1 MQGVGPGTIL
11 GGRYFLRRRLTQ
23 GRDVERWSAHDTT
36 LARTIALTIVDAE
49 HPNRAGI
56 LDAARRAAGVEDA
69 RLVRILDVGSQDGR
83 SYFVEEVMDGALS
96 LTTLLTRGPLPAEEA
111 RRVVGEVASGLET
124 ARQRGLHHLRLTP
137 PLVLRTPDGAIKISG
152 VAVAAAI
159 DDVQEPDPTAASR
172 LDAIGVVALAY
183 AALTS
188 RWPLDDKVIGVE
200 PAPRVV
206 GGVPAP
212 SEIAAGVPA
221 DLDALCRMTLN
232 EDTGPLD
239 PGDFARQIAPWSR
252 GQVHRIEVE
261 PTNVEPTIVE
271 PNIVEPTIAI
281 DAHDLPTPDV
291 TPPVGTPA
299 RRALPGIATAGSLT
313 GPTAEVSQA
322 DSSTPAAHTSAGD
335 RVAAAGTAAT
345 KAVDAA
351 VAEAGVAAAVV
362 VGKVGS
368 FARAAADKATIGHT
382 GELDGA
388 VGPSDAW
395 MGGGSMTLREAL
407 STGAEDVE
415 RPLPL
420 LPTWSTEAPSRDQ
433 PKLVVMIVVTFLAV
447 ALVIAYFGTR
457 GLGDGIAVPGAAPKS
472 TATAIAP
479 PQSVAPTQAGPT
491 AAADGQPI
499 AILSATG
506 FDPEGDGQEKN
517 LQAARVYDGNL
528 ATAWSSEGYN
538 SASFGGL
545 GKKGVGVRLD
555 LGQPISVNQVTI
567 DLGNGPVDL
576 TVYAATKDSLDGAT
590 VIGTA
595 TDATGKVQIKA
606 TTTMPKTQYVI
617 VWFTKLAPDG
627 GRFRASISEIAL
639 S

>member
-69 RLVRILDVGSQDGR
+69 RLVRILDVGTQDGN
-83 SYFVEEVMDGALS
+83 SYFVEEGMDGALS

-137 PLVLRTPDGAIKISG
+137 HLVLRTPDGAIKISG

-188 RWPLDDKVIGVE
+188 RWPLGDKVIGIE

-261 PTNVEPTIVE
+261 PTIVEPTIV
-271 PNIVEPTIAI
+271 IATH
-281 DAHDLPTPDV
+281 DPAHPRPAHPRRHPSRRN
-291 TPPVGTPA
+291 PP
-299 RRALPGIATAGSLT
+299 RRTLPGVATPGSST
-313 GPTAEVSQA
+313 GSPEEVSRA
-322 DSSTPAAHTSAGD
+322 DSLAPEAPPSAGD

-351 VAEAGVAAAVV
+351 VAEAGAAAAVV

-368 FARAAADKATIGHT
+368 FARAAADKATIGRT
-382 GELDGA
+382 GEPDGA
-388 VGPSDAW
+388 AGPPDTW
-395 MGGGSMTLREAL
+395 PGGGRMTLREAL
-407 STGAEDVE
+407 STSAEDVE
-415 RPLPL
+415 PPLPL
-420 LPTWSTEAPSRDQ
+420 LPTWSTEAPSRNQ
-433 PKLVVMIVVTFLAV
+433 PKLVVIIVATFLAV

-457 GLGDGIAVPGAAPKS
+457 SLGDGISVPSTTPKS

-479 PQSVAPTQAGPT
+479 PQSVAPTQGGPT

-517 LQAARVYDGNL
+517 LQAPRVYDGNL

-538 SASFGGL
+538 SANFGGL

-555 LGQPISVNQVTI
+555 LGQPTSVNQVTI

-590 VIGTA
+590 VIGAA

-606 TTTMPKTQYVI
+606 ATPMPKTQYVI
-617 VWFTKLAPDG
+617 VWFTNLAPDG

>member
-1 MQGVGPGTIL
+1 VQGIGPGTIL
-11 GGRYFLRRRLTQ
+11 GGRYFLGGRLTQ

-36 LARTIALTIVDAE
+36 LARTIALTILDAE

-69 RLVRILDVGSQDGR
+69 RLVRILDVGSQDGN
-83 SYFVEEVMDGALS
+83 SYFVEEGMDGALS
-96 LTTLLTRGPLPAEEA
+96 LTTLLLRGPLPAEEA
-111 RRVVGEVASGLET
+111 RRLVGEVASGLET

-137 PLVLRTPDGAIKISG
+137 HRVLRTPDGAIKISG

-159 DDVQEPDPTAASR
+159 DDAQEPDPTAASR

-183 AALTS
+183 AALTG
-188 RWPLDDKVIGVE
+188 RWPLDDHLLGIE

-252 GQVHRIEVE
+252 GQVHRVEVE
-261 PTNVEPTIVE
+261 PTVV
-271 PNIVEPTIAI
+271 IAT
-281 DAHDLPTPDV
+281 HDLATYEVTIPAVPTPGV
-291 TPPVGTPA
+291 PTSGVPTSGVPTPGPSTGSTA
-299 RRALPGIATAGSLT
+299 AASRADSPIPEASPSTGERVVAAGS
-313 GPTAEVSQA
+313 
-322 DSSTPAAHTSAGD
+322 
-335 RVAAAGTAAT
+335 AAT
-345 KAVDAA
+345 KAVDAV
-351 VAEAGVAAAVV
+351 VAEAGAAAAVV
-362 VGKVGS
+362 VSKVGS
-368 FARAAADKATIGHT
+368 FARAAADKATIGSA
-382 GELDGA
+382 GESDGA
-388 VGPSDAW
+388 DRPSDAGTR
-395 MGGGSMTLREAL
+395 GGRMTLREAL
-407 STGAEDVE
+407 ATSTEDDE
-415 RPLPL
+415 PPFPL
-420 LPTWSTEAPSRDQ
+420 LPRLPSWSTQAPSRNQ
-433 PKLVVMIVVTFLAV
+433 SKLVVLIVSTFV
-447 ALVIAYFGTR
+447 ALALVVAYFGTR
-457 GLGDGIAVPGAAPKS
+457 GLGAGIGVPVRPKS
-472 TATAIAP
+472 SATAIAP
-479 PQSVAPTQAGPT
+479 SATVAPTQEQPTGP
-491 AAADGQPI
+491 AVGQPI

-517 LQAARVYDGNL
+517 LQAPRVYDGNP
-528 ATAWSSEGYN
+528 ATAWSSEGYG
-538 SASFGGL
+538 SANFGGL
-545 GKKGVGVRLD
+545 GKKGLGIRLD
-555 LGQPISVNQVTI
+555 LGQSTAVNQVTI

-590 VIGTA
+590 VIGST
-595 TDATGKVQIKA
+595 TDATGHVQIKA
-606 TTTMPKTQYVI
+606 TSALPKTQYVI

>member
-1 MQGVGPGTIL
+1 VQGVGPGTIL

-69 RLVRILDVGSQDGR
+69 RLVRILDVGSQDGK
-83 SYFVEEVMDGALS
+83 SYFVEEGMEGALS
-96 LTTLLTRGPLPAEEA
+96 LATLLTRGPLPAEEA

-137 PLVLRTPDGAIKISG
+137 ALVLRTPDGAIKISG

-188 RWPLDDKVIGVE
+188 RWPLDDKVIGIE

-232 EDTGPLD
+232 DDTGPLD
-239 PGDFARQIAPWSR
+239 PGDFARQIAPWPR
-252 GQVHRIEVE
+252 GQVHRIDVE
-261 PTNVEPTIVE
+261 PTAVVEPTV
-271 PNIVEPTIAI
+271 VIAT
-281 DAHDLPTPDV
+281 HDLPTHNVSPHL
-291 TPPVGTPA
+291 GAPA
-299 RRALPGIATAGSLT
+299 RRTLPGVATPGSST
-313 GPTAEVSQA
+313 GSPEEVSRA
-322 DSSTPAAHTSAGD
+322 DSLAPEVPTSAGE

-351 VAEAGVAAAVV
+351 VAEAGAAAALV

-368 FARAAADKATIGHT
+368 FARAAADKATIGSV
-382 GELDGA
+382 GERDSA
-388 VGPSDAW
+388 PRPSDTGL
-395 MGGGSMTLREAL
+395 GGGRMTLREAL
-407 STGAEDVE
+407 STSAEDAE
-415 RPLPL
+415 PPLPL
-420 LPTWSTEAPSRDQ
+420 LPTWSTEAPGRNQ
-433 PKLVVMIVVTFLAV
+433 PKLVVMIVATFLAV

-457 GLGDGIAVPGAAPKS
+457 SLGNGISVPSTIPKS
-472 TATAIAP
+472 TASAIAP
-479 PQSVAPTQAGPT
+479 PQSVAPTQGAPT
-491 AAADGQPI
+491 AAAEGPPI

-506 FDPEGDGQEKN
+506 FDPEGDGHENN
-517 LQAARVYDGNL
+517 LQAPRVYDGNL

-555 LGQPISVNQVTI
+555 LGQPTSVNQVTI
-567 DLGNGPVDL
+567 NLGNGPVDL

-590 VIGTA
+590 VIGAA
-595 TDATGKVQIKA
+595 TDATGKVQINAA
-606 TTTMPKTQYVI
+606 TPMPKTQYVI

>member
-1 MQGVGPGTIL
+1 VQGVGPGTIL

-69 RLVRILDVGSQDGR
+69 RLVRILDVGSQDGN
-83 SYFVEEVMDGALS
+83 SYFVEEGMDGALS

-124 ARQRGLHHLRLTP
+124 ARQRGLHHLRLNP
-137 PLVLRTPDGAIKISG
+137 HLVLRTPDGAIKISG

-188 RWPLDDKVIGVE
+188 RWPLDDKVIGIE

-261 PTNVEPTIVE
+261 PTIVEPTIV
-271 PNIVEPTIAI
+271 IAT
-281 DAHDLPTPDV
+281 HDLPTHDV
-291 TPPVGTPA
+291 TPPLGTPA
-299 RRALPGIATAGSLT
+299 RRTLPGVATPGSST
-313 GPTAEVSQA
+313 GSPEEVSRA
-322 DSSTPAAHTSAGD
+322 DSLAPEAPARAGD
-335 RVAAAGTAAT
+335 KVAAAGTAAT
-345 KAVDAA
+345 KAVDAV
-351 VAEAGVAAAVV
+351 VAEAGAAAAVV

-368 FARAAADKATIGHT
+368 FARAAADKATIGRT
-382 GELDGA
+382 GEPDGA
-388 VGPSDAW
+388 AGPSDAW
-395 MGGGSMTLREAL
+395 LGGGRMTLREAL
-407 STGAEDVE
+407 STSAEDVE
-415 RPLPL
+415 PPLPL
-420 LPTWSTEAPSRDQ
+420 LPTWSTEAPSRNQ
-433 PKLVVMIVVTFLAV
+433 PKLVVIIVATFLAV

-457 GLGDGIAVPGAAPKS
+457 SLGNSISVPSTTPKIR
-472 TATAIAP
+472 ATAIPP
-479 PQSVAPTQAGPT
+479 PQSVPPTQGGPT
-491 AAADGQPI
+491 PAADGQPI

-517 LQAARVYDGNL
+517 LQAPRVYDGNL

-555 LGQPISVNQVTI
+555 LGQPTSVNQVTI

-590 VIGTA
+590 VIGAA

-606 TTTMPKTQYVI
+606 ATPMPKTQYVI